1 MSYVQA
7 VFEFE
12 SVVIL
17 AQAFFLI
24 FPSLSSI
31 SRTQFL
37 SRMPVTRNDKAKAKL
52 FKLSHGCKKLP
63 WQVTTLRNNE
73 TKAVVQPLSFP
84 SVYPHSCLTCG
95 DCFKSRQGLVSH
107 SSSKHGIFLDQSAS
121 SAMVPCTPSISCA
134 SFPAAEPLM
143 GALDFGEN
151 LPAAEPLMGALD
163 IVESFPA
170 AEPLMGAL
178 GIGESFPAAEPLIG
192 ALDFGEYQQF
202 IKKTKRTTGATRR
215 KRYDCLFKRLV
226 VEAVREDTG
235 SNKRRRVENT
245 AARMKVPY
253 SIIYKW
259 MKPVIC

>member
-1 MSYVQA
+1 
-7 VFEFE
+7 
-12 SVVIL
+12 
-17 AQAFFLI
+17 
-24 FPSLSSI
+24 
-31 SRTQFL
+31 
-37 SRMPVTRNDKAKAKL
+37 
-52 FKLSHGCKKLP
+52 
-63 WQVTTLRNNE
+63 
-73 TKAVVQPLSFP
+73 
-84 SVYPHSCLTCG
+84 
-95 DCFKSRQGLVSH
+95 
-107 SSSKHGIFLDQSAS
+107 
-121 SAMVPCTPSISCA
+121 
-134 SFPAAEPLM
+134 
-143 GALDFGEN
+143 
-151 LPAAEPLMGALD
+151 MGALD

-215 KRYDCLFKRLV
+215 KRYDCFFKRLV

>member
-1 MSYVQA
+1 MPRPSKSVGGMVRSLLWYGRRLRWVPLLPMMVYA
-7 VFEFE
+7 A
-12 SVVIL
+12 SVVANHVVL
-17 AQAFFLI
+17 Y
-24 FPSLSSI
+24 SCDLSS
-31 SRTQFL
+31 
-37 SRMPVTRNDKAKAKL
+37 
-52 FKLSHGCKKLP
+52 
-63 WQVTTLRNNE
+63 
-73 TKAVVQPLSFP
+73 
-84 SVYPHSCLTCG
+84 
-95 DCFKSRQGLVSH
+95 
-107 SSSKHGIFLDQSAS
+107 
-121 SAMVPCTPSISCA
+121 MVPAT
-134 SFPAAEPLM
+134 L
-143 GALDFGEN
+143 
-151 LPAAEPLMGALD
+151 AEPLMGALD

-192 ALDFGEYQQF
+192 PLNFGEYQQF
-202 IKKTKRTTGATRR
+202 IKKTKRTTGATPR